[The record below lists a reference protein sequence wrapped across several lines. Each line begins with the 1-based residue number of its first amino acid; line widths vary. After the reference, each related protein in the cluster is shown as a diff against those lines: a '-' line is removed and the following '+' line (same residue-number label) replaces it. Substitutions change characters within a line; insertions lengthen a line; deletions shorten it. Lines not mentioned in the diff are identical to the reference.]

1 MFRILYWNINT
12 TLTFFLKRIF
22 IILICVSPFHCLN
35 AAPIR
40 VSDKPVQLPDYA
52 EQQEDTFVLPELKEK
67 PILGQ
72 GSDAAFLL
80 KSIVFNGNTVFSDD
94 QLKAL
99 CSDYLNQSI
108 NIGDLEGLR
117 FKLTQFYVKAGYL
130 NSGVLL
136 PDQEIHS
143 GIVHFNVI
151 EGRLS
156 AIKIHGNGDL
166 KNHYIRERLNIN
178 TTDVFNQNQLQ
189 HSFQKLL
196 ADPLISRLNGQLK
209 PLDKTGEALLDLEVT
224 RSKPY
229 QFKFSLSNHHPV
241 SSGEIEAQIHS
252 TIRNLTGYGDKLQLN
267 LDLTEGD
274 QYYYGLFSMPINANN
289 TSLFTEISYDDAKI
303 IEDSLKN
310 ADIESNYQSYGF
322 GISHPIIDDIEQQLS
337 FDLLL
342 SWRHSE
348 TFLLGEGTP
357 FSEGVEADGE
367 STTSVI
373 RLSQNYTLR
382 SQQFVLATRS
392 TFNIGVNALDSTIHS
407 HDIADSQF
415 ISWIGQLQYAHRFSQ
430 FSGQLI
436 GKTNIQLASE
446 RLLPLEQ
453 IAIGG
458 PDSVRGY
465 RDNQFIRDN
474 GWDGSIEY
482 RYPLLGNPFNPKM
495 TSLEI
500 ASFFDVGTAWNKHE
514 NFNSHTISSAGLG
527 FIWKKDN
534 LSAELYWAHLF
545 KDLPDQAGNYI
556 QDEGISFRL
565 EGRF

>member
-1 MFRILYWNINT
+1 MLSVHKKQFHLQLQLCI
-12 TLTFFLKRIF
+12 FLVLMCF
-22 IILICVSPFHCLN
+22 YPFHRLS
-35 AAPIR
+35 AAPLR

-52 EQQEDTFVLPELKEK
+52 EQQEDRFILPELEEK
-67 PILGQ
+67 PLLGQ
-72 GSDAAFLL
+72 GSGATFLL
-80 KSIVFNGNTVFSDD
+80 KSVQFNGNTVFSDS
-94 QLKAL
+94 QLNAL
-99 CSDYLNQSI
+99 CTDYLNQEI
-108 NIGDLEGLR
+108 NIGDLETLR
-117 FKLTQFYVKAGYL
+117 FQLTQFYVKAGYL

-136 PDQEIHS
+136 PDQKISS
-143 GIVHFNVI
+143 GIVLFNII
-151 EGRLS
+151 EGKLS
-156 AIKIHGNGDL
+156 AINIHGNGDL
-166 KNHYIRERLNIN
+166 KTHYISERLNISKE
-178 TTDVFNQNQLQ
+178 DIFNKNQLQ
-189 HSFQKLL
+189 KSFQKLL
-196 ADPLISRLNGQLK
+196 ADPLISRLNGRLK
-209 PLDKTGEALLDLEVT
+209 PLNKTGEALLDLEVT
-224 RSKPY
+224 RAKPY
-229 QFKFSLSNHHPV
+229 QFTFSLSNHHPV

-267 LDLTEGD
+267 LDLAEAD

-289 TSLFTEISYDDAKI
+289 TSLFTEISYDDAHI
-303 IEDSLKN
+303 IEESLKN
-310 ADIESNYQSYGF
+310 ADIESSFQSFGF
-322 GISHPIIDDIEQQLS
+322 GISHPLIDDIRQQFS
-337 FDLLL
+337 IDLLL

-373 RLSQNYTLR
+373 RFSQNYTQR

-392 TFNIGVNALDSTIHS
+392 TFNIGVNALDATINS
-407 HDIADSQF
+407 HKIPDSQF
-415 ISWIGQLQYAHRFSQ
+415 VSWIGQLQYAHKFSQ

-436 GKTNIQLASE
+436 GKTNLQLANE

-474 GWDGSIEY
+474 GWDASIEY

-495 TSLEI
+495 TSLQV
-500 ASFFDVGTAWNKHE
+500 AAFVDAGTAWNKNE
-514 NFNSHTISSAGLG
+514 SFNSHNLSSAGLG

-534 LSAELYWAHLF
+534 LYAELYWAHPF
-545 KDLPDQAGNYI
+545 KEMPEQAGHYI

-565 EGRF
+565 TGDF